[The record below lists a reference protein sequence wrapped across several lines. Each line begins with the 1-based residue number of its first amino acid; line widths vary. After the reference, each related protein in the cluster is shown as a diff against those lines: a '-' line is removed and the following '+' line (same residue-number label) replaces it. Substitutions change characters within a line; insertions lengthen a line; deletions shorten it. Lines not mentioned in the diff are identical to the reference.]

1 MTDRAPTPNTHLLE
15 RDSVDISIVDSNDD
29 FIDLGIKIE
38 AKVIKRISKR
48 LRKDGVVLKDPQL
61 IAAIIKECMAIAMEE
76 HGDQSVWGPHL
87 HGSTPVIKEGTP
99 FEITLYLDRKG
110 DVQWPSWSDITI
122 KRPVR
127 EIDQNILDAE
137 MHQQCLMAG
146 ERHPREGTPRP
157 DDIISCNL
165 QVILA
170 DSAEPPLRL
179 DGLEIQIPPTG
190 QPTLISGIPVPNF
203 ESHLPDIAPG
213 QTLEIDINAP
223 EGHSLH
229 GQRAVLKIECDRI
242 EQITPASVD
251 KVVEM
256 YGSPN
261 EEVLRTQIRYAM
273 EAKNNRDQL
282 LTMADQL
289 FDAVEQKIDFRVPLH
304 VIQGRRNKLAK
315 NLLEKARAAGHSTDE
330 IKRQIEQMQ
339 EEWDRDSNALACRDG
354 IINLLA
360 KHLKINADEALINK
374 EINLMAVDLGRRP
387 EDFRKEVIAQGKM
400 PRIVINCK
408 KQRCLQFLKGK
419 VVIEDIPADEWESM
433 QEADQA

>member
-1 MTDRAPTPNTHLLE
+1 MTDRAPTPNTNLLE

-29 FIDLGIKIE
+29 FIDLAIKIE

-48 LRKDGVVLKDPQL
+48 LRKDGVVLKGPQL
-61 IAAIIKECMAIAMEE
+61 TAAIVQECMAIAMEE
-76 HGDQSVWGPHL
+76 HGEHSVWGPHL
-87 HGSTPVIKEGTP
+87 HGGKPAIKEGTP
-99 FEITLYLDRKG
+99 FEITLYLDTKG
-110 DVQWPSWSDITI
+110 EVQWPSWSDITI

-127 EIDQNILDAE
+127 EIDQSILDAE

-146 ERHPREGTPRP
+146 ERHPREGTPQP

-165 QVILA
+165 QIILA
-170 DSAEPPLRL
+170 DSAESPLRL
-179 DGLEIQIPPTG
+179 DDLEIQIPPTG
-190 QPTLISGIPVPNF
+190 QPTLISGISVPNF

-213 QTLEIDINAP
+213 HTLEIDIDAP

-261 EEVLRTQIRYAM
+261 EGVLRTQIRYAM

-282 LTMADQL
+282 LTMANQF
-289 FDAVEQKIDFRVPLH
+289 FDAVEQKIDFQVPLH
-304 VIQGRRNKLAK
+304 VVQGRKNQLTKGFIQSAK
-315 NLLEKARAAGHSTDE
+315 AAGHPADE
-330 IKRQIEQMQ
+330 IKRQIEQLQ
-339 EEWDRDSNALACRDG
+339 EEWDRDSSAMACHDG
-354 IINLLA
+354 IINLLS
-360 KHLKINADEALINK
+360 KHLNIGADEAAINK

-400 PRIVINCK
+400 PRIVVSCK
-408 KQRCLQFLKGK
+408 KQRCMQYLMDE
-419 VVIEDIPADEWESM
+419 VVIEDIPAHEWEAM
-433 QEADQA
+433 QEADQT